1 MPMSELTRKFAKEL
15 NSGTTAL
22 ALMAILVRRKQA
34 MYGYE
39 LGMELAGMSDDGLPM
54 NQGALYPVLR
64 SLERAGLLSS
74 EMQPSNSGP
83 ARRYYKPTALGRAEF
98 KLWRETWIHTR
109 DWLDEVLES
118 KHGQAEQH
126 PERPARRS

>member
-1 MPMSELTRKFAKEL
+1 MSETTRKFAKEL

-22 ALMAILVRRKQA
+22 ALLAILIRRKQA

-39 LGMELAGMSDDGLPM
+39 LGMELAGMSEDGLPM

-74 EMQPSNSGP
+74 EVQPSSAGP
-83 ARRYYKPTALGRAEF
+83 ARRYYKPTALGRTEF
-98 KLWRETWIHTR
+98 KQWRETWIQTR
-109 DWLDEVLES
+109 DWLDEVLEN
-118 KHGQAEQH
+118 KHEKASDDRV
-126 PERPARRS
+126 ERASRRN